1 MLSPIA
7 LQLYTVRNAMSQDAE
22 GVLRRVVEM
31 GYVGA
36 ETGLMDQTGEP
47 TMARLCK
54 KLGLQVPS
62 VLTNFPF
69 DDSKRAALDEVA
81 ALGCRYVGI
90 SWYPPEKLKTVD
102 DVKQLCDLLNAADEI
117 AQRHGLTMIY
127 HNHWA
132 EAESMADG
140 RTPLQLLFEYTRPSV
155 QFEIDVYWAQT
166 GGSDPVAVVKQGG
179 TRIPILHIKDGPAV
193 RGEPMVA
200 VGEGSVDIAGVV
212 RAGEG
217 HTQWL
222 IVELDECATDMLAAV
237 EKSYRYLI
245 EKGLGRGN
253 KG

>member
-22 GVLRRVVEM
+22 GVLRRVAEM
-31 GYVGA
+31 GYIGA
-36 ETGLMDQTGEP
+36 ETGLTDQTGEP
-47 TMARLCK
+47 TVARLCK
-54 KLGLQVPS
+54 RLGLQVPS
-62 VLTNFPF
+62 VLTGFPF

-90 SWYPPEKLKTVD
+90 SWYPPEKLKIVD
-102 DVKQLCDLLNAADEI
+102 DVKQLCDLLNAADDI
-117 AQRHGLTMIY
+117 AQQHGLTMIY

-132 EAESMADG
+132 EAEPMADG

-166 GGSDPVAVVKQGG
+166 GGSDPVAIVKQGG
-179 TRIPILHIKDGPAV
+179 ARIPILHIKDGPAV

-200 VGEGSVDIAGVV
+200 VGEGSVDIAGIV

-222 IVELDECATDMLAAV
+222 IVELDECATDMLEAV
-237 EKSYRYLI
+237 EKSYRYLV